1 MMIHVPSNTTF
12 ANRKQA
18 IKCMGKYIYD
28 RELRKSNFVFINEK
42 IKGKTKVMNSY
53 LGLFYLIYS

>member
-1 MMIHVPSNTTF
+1 MMIHEPSNTVF

-28 RELRKSNFVFINEK
+28 RELKNHNFVFINVK
-42 IKGKTKVMNSY
+42 
-53 LGLFYLIYS
+53 